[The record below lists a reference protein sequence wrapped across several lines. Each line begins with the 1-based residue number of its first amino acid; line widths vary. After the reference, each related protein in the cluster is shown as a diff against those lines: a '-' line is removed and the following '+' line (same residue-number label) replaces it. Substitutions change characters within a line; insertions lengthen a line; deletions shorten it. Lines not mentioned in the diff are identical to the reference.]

1 MEKQKV
7 EQVVISTYAHKQLKQ
22 IAKARVRGNHQVKTY
37 KGIVEVMIDELYKD
51 EVVK

>member
-1 MEKQKV
+1 MAKPKV
-7 EQVVISTYAHKQLKQ
+7 EQVVISIHSHKQLKQ

-37 KGIVEVMIDELYKD
+37 KGIVEVLIDELYKD